1 MKTLSLKRKEVESAA
16 ESEARRTLREILGVS
31 MNEDLFEPG
40 EAVAVIGA
48 LAERALHRFEEIHL
62 TSGASS
68 PEEVIHPIH
77 RTHPRVP
84 FVPLR

>member
-1 MKTLSLKRKEVESAA
+1 MEASSKRAA
-16 ESEARRTLREILGVS
+16 ESETTRALREILGVA
-31 MNEDLFEPG
+31 MNEDLFKPG

-62 TSGASS
+62 TAVNSS
-68 PEEVIHPIH
+68 EEVVHPIH